1 MDNTLLAT
9 ALVVTLLFIALS
21 TYFLFLHRRTSSGP
35 VIYLVGHS
43 GSGKTALWSYVM
55 RVPQACL
62 QQFQYG
68 RVVPTQTSMS
78 IISATLSHASLEKQ
92 IVMIDCPGHP
102 RLAHLLRQS
111 LSTYSPRGIIILID

>member
-35 VIYLVGHS
+35 VIYLNGHS
-43 GSGKTALWSYVM
+43 GSGKTALWSYIM
-55 RVPQACL
+55 RVPRACL
-62 QQFQYG
+62 QQFKYG
-68 RVVPTQTSMS
+68 RVVPTQTSVS
-78 IISATLSHASLEKQ
+78 INSAMLSHASLEKQ

-102 RLAHLLRQS
+102 
-111 LSTYSPRGIIILID
+111 